1 MAELLEE
8 NLGAEIERL
17 GAEHRRYSQR
27 LEELMGKPYLSA
39 EEQMEEVRMKKL
51 KLHAKD
57 LISALEHR
65 AAAVA

>member
-17 GAEHRRYSQR
+17 VAEHRRYSQR